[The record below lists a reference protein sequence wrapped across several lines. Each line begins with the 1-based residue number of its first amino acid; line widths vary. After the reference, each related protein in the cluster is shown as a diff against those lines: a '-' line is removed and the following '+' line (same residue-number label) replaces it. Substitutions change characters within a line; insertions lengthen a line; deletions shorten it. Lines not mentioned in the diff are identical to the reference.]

1 MSTLE
6 KRERVIWTWWKWVG
20 MTVEDFVA
28 RGKVGWAL
36 GLLTLSLCLSMM
48 LLRLTPSKGESNC
61 GISNFYDTSVSITE
75 LFLRML
81 LIAFKWKGWEISLC
95 SWPIF
100 FYISFRPIF
109 CFTFQ
114 TWPHWWIL
122 WSALTC
128 HSIIYSSFLWR
139 YVPLVF
145 HDFTKKMI

>member
-1 MSTLE
+1 
-6 KRERVIWTWWKWVG
+6 

-81 LIAFKWKGWEISLC
+81 LIAFK
-95 SWPIF
+95 
-100 FYISFRPIF
+100 
-109 CFTFQ
+109 
-114 TWPHWWIL
+114 
-122 WSALTC
+122 
-128 HSIIYSSFLWR
+128 
-139 YVPLVF
+139 
-145 HDFTKKMI
+145 